1 MDKTLQITF
10 YKSETNWIKIL
21 EFTKWEI
28 IWFFIPK
35 ILFNSELLENPY
47 FKNRI
52 INSWIYFLSW
62 DEIYIWQAL
71 NLFERL
77 KWHIRE
83 WKKEF
88 KDILCFTTTN
98 NSFDEWDI
106 NYLEKSIIALA
117 KEKWE
122 FNLMNLN
129 SWNNTNIKEY
139 RKSDLN
145 SYIEEIKFLL
155 NILWY
160 RFLERLKENN
170 ETSEN
175 IYFIEKKWVKA
186 KMLINKNWYIVFSWS
201 YWINKQKENK
211 SFFLH
216 YWRIKNELLDKWI
229 IEIKGDKI
237 VFLKDYVFPS
247 SSTQASILLWNSVS
261 WPKTWKNKKQQTLQE
276 IEISNLKDN

>member
-106 NYLEKSIIALA
+106 NYLEKSIISLA

-170 ETSEN
+170 EINEN
-175 IYFIEKKWVKA
+175 IYFIEKDNIKA
-186 KMLINKNWYIVFSWS
+186 KMLINENWYIVFSWS
-201 YWINKQKENK
+201 YSKNNETK
-211 SFFLH
+211 SLRDT
-216 YWRIKNELLDKWI
+216 YKKLKNELLDKWI
-229 IEIKGDKI
+229 IEFKDNKI
-237 VFLKDYVFPS
+237 FFTKDYVFS
-247 SSTQASILLWNSVS
+247 SSTAPAQILLWYSVS
-261 WPKTWKNKKQQTLQE
+261 WPKTWKNKKWETLE
-276 IEISNLKDN
+276 DIETSNLKDN

>member
-10 YKSETNWIKIL
+10 YNSETNGIKIL

-35 ILFNSELLENPY
+35 IIFNSDLLDNSY
-47 FKNRI
+47 FKNKI

-62 DEIYIWQAL
+62 EKIYIWQAL

-88 KDILCFTTTN
+88 EEILCFTTTN

-106 NYLEKSIIALA
+106 NFLERTIIKIA
-117 KEKWE
+117 KEDWD

-129 SWNNTNIKEY
+129 NWNNTNIKEF
-139 RKSDLN
+139 RKSDL
-145 SYIEEIKFLL
+145 SWYVQEIKFLL

-160 RFLERLKENN
+160 RFLEKYNNNKSIKISNDIYRFQIWEADATMKIDEKWYLLLSWSSWRNN
-170 ETSEN
+170 EQKSMVLWYKKLKN
-175 IYFIEKKWVKA
+175 KLIE
-186 KMLINKNWYIVFSWS
+186 L
-201 YWINKQKENK
+201 
-211 SFFLH
+211 
-216 YWRIKNELLDKWI
+216 WI
-229 IEIKGDKI
+229 IKVDNWKIKF
-237 VFLKDYVFPS
+237 VKDHLFS
-247 SSTQASILLWNSVS
+247 SSTAPAQILLWYSVS
-261 WPKTWKNKKQQTLQE
+261 WPEVWRNENNWKN
-276 IEISNLKDN
+276 LKNNK

>member
-47 FKNRI
+47 FRNRI
-52 INSWIYFLSW
+52 TNSWIYFLSW

-247 SSTQASILLWNSVS
+247 SSTPASILLWNSVS